1 MGKVVSRC
9 MKGCEGGKNE
19 IGEENLESIIESA
32 NIPIRKLEKQNE
44 NENETFDITKKA
56 RSAKI
61 QEKETERFPLDEK
74 KCKIKIKFK

>member
-1 MGKVVSRC
+1 MGKVASRC

-44 NENETFDITKKA
+44 NETFDITKKA